1 MTLLNLFIIKASG
14 YLLTGM
20 GHRVDPNPSN
30 IPHDGENIK
39 RADFYICL
47 SKPEDEEK
55 APDKRIQ

>member
-20 GHRVDPNPSN
+20 GHRVGVPSN

-39 RADFYICL
+39 RADFHICL

-55 APDKRIQ
+55 APDKRTQ